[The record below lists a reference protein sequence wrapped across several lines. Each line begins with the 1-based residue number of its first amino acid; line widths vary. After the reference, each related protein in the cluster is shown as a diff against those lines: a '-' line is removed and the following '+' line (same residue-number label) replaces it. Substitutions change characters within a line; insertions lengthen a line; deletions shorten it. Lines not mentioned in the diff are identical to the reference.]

1 MNTNSVLG
9 NIASDLHIIT
19 RYLILFMMAK
29 ILLETIIVII
39 IKTSIAIYKYIKKR
53 YRTLAYALIPGIFI
67 FITISAITTI
77 KFVTGFTTKLPYF
90 STQSTTDDLTVL
102 LDEVLLCGLTSAD
115 IIVHGIILRKRNNK
129 DNGTNT
135 PTQESNEQNKKSDN
149 INLKI

>member
-19 RYLILFMMAK
+19 RYLILIIIAK
-29 ILLETIIVII
+29 ILLEVI

-67 FITISAITTI
+67 FITVSAITTI
-77 KFVTGFTTKLPYF
+77 VTGFTTKLPYF

-135 PTQESNEQNKKSDN
+135 PTQESNKQNEKSDN

>member
-19 RYLILFMMAK
+19 RYLILIIIAK
-29 ILLETIIVII
+29 ILLEII

-67 FITISAITTI
+67 FITVSAITTI

-90 STQSTTDDLTVL
+90 STQSATDDLTVL
-102 LDEVLLCGLTSAD
+102 LDEVLLCGLISAD
-115 IIVHGIILRKRNNK
+115 IIVHGIILCKRNNK

>member
-39 IKTSIAIYKYIKKR
+39 IAIYKYIKKR

-135 PTQESNEQNKKSDN
+135 PTQESNEQNRKSDN